1 MRIIAIVT
9 VAIISA
15 INLNRIKLCCNIDD
29 SDDSDDVFKQA
40 RQIILMTF
48 KDDGDDDSDSDD
60 VDDVFNQARRMMM
73 VTLRTVMMMILMI
86 FSTIHDKFH

>member
-15 INLNRIKLCCNIDD
+15 INLNRIKLCCNI
-29 SDDSDDVFKQA
+29 DDSDDVFKQA

-60 VDDVFNQARRMMM
+60 VDDVFSQARRMMM
-73 VTLRTVMMMILMI
+73 VTLLT
-86 FSTIHDKFH
+86 